1 MKRNGASQ
9 KEIIA
14 AIGTHP
20 STVCREFSRVI

>member
-9 KEIIA
+9 KEIAA

-20 STVCREFSRVI
+20 STVCREIRRAI